1 METLIY
7 IKENFNTSKITGQID
22 WLGLLVLKNDTYDIK
37 HLTEEI
43 SV

>member
-7 IKENFNTSKITGQID
+7 IKENFNTCKITGQID
-22 WLGLLVLKNDTYDIK
+22 WLGLWVWKDDTYGIK
-37 HLTEEI
+37 YLIEDT